1 MKPTPAGWPRMSA
14 SVYYDEPRAAIDWL
28 RDALGFEV
36 RLKVEGEDGS
46 IHHSQLVFGEAL
58 VMVGSTTGKE
68 PWQSG
73 YRSPHSIDGAITQAL
88 VLFVDDVDAHHAR
101 AAAAGATITRPPR
114 TDDFG
119 PEHWADRS
127 YACLDLEGHLWRFL
141 QRIRG

>member
-1 MKPTPAGWPRMSA
+1 MKPTPTGWPRMSA

-46 IHHSQLVFGEAL
+46 IHHSQLIFGDAL

-68 PWQSG
+68 PWQST
-73 YRSPHSIDGAITQAL
+73 YRSPKSIDGAFTQAL
-88 VLFVDDVDAHHAR
+88 VLFVDDVDVHHAR
-101 AAAAGATITRPPR
+101 ALAAGATIMRAPR

-127 YACLDLEGHLWRFL
+127 YACLDLEGHLWWFL
-141 QRIRG
+141 QRVRG